1 MQNEKLSYMVMR
13 PAPMDETF
21 WMALKH
27 EDILLD
33 LITSSIHF
41 IAEGPDVLPLSH
53 ATDWDQDSSVSIYVP
68 CTMRRRS
75 QPPGQ

>member
-1 MQNEKLSYMVMR
+1 MRMQNEKLSYMVMR

-33 LITSSIHF
+33 LIASSILF
-41 IAEGPDVLPLSH
+41 IAEAHGVPPLSH
-53 ATDWDQDSSVSIYVP
+53 AT
-68 CTMRRRS
+68 C
-75 QPPGQ
+75 